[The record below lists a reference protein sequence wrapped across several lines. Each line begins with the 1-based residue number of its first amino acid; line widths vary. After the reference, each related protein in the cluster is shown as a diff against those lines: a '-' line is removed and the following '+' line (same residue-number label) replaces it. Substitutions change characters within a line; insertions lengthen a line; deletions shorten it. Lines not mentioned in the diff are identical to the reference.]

1 MHNDTIRTETTLYY
15 DRCMTSTDDK
25 VIIFQRIGSQKK
37 KIVSIRNN
45 FSEGLSLVL
54 INYW

>member
-25 VIIFQRIGSQKK
+25 VIIFQRIGPQKK
-37 KIVSIRNN
+37 KS
-45 FSEGLSLVL
+45 FQSEISFLKD
-54 INYW
+54 YP

>member
-1 MHNDTIRTETTLYY
+1 MHNDTIRTETTLNY

-37 KIVSIRNN
+37 KIVSIRNK